1 MKCLNFCS
9 IIAFVL
15 VAGSCLREQDPGP
28 LQSDERNYNYL
39 DFDRL
44 EMGDSFIITVTQSP
58 VYSLVIRG
66 DRRNLDDL
74 IVSKLGSTLKVAFPN
89 NYPRDHATFITISMP
104 SFRGASFSGASSSTI
119 TGFKSDA
126 LDLVLTGA
134 SVSQLNVESKQSNV
148 NLSGASRLT
157 LSGKGE
163 TMTAKVSG
171 ASELYAY
178 DFTVSA
184 VETDA
189 SGASKVNVF
198 ASSSLKATASGASL
212 IYYKGNPVVTTSTS
226 GASSVISE
234 N

>member
-1 MKCLNFCS
+1 MKCLNFCFFL
-9 IIAFVL
+9 AL
-15 VAGSCLREQDPGP
+15 MLGTTSCLREQDPGP
-28 LQSDERNYNYL
+28 LQSDERNYNFL

-58 VYSLVIRG
+58 VYSVVIRG

-74 IVSKLGSTLKVAFPN
+74 SISKLGSTLKIAFPN
-89 NYPRDHATFITISMP
+89 NYRRDHATFITLSMP

-126 LDLVLTGA
+126 FDLVLTGA
-134 SVSQLNVESKQSNV
+134 SVSQLNVESKQSNI
-148 NLSGASRLT
+148 NLSGASKLT

-171 ASELYAY
+171 ASELFAY
-178 DFTVSA
+178 DSTAAA

-212 IYYKGNPVVTTSTS
+212 IYYKGNPALTMSTT